1 MTCYLREIKFTMLRP
16 ISTRTDF
23 LFGEA
28 LELRRPDER
37 KETSL

>member
-1 MTCYLREIKFTMLRP
+1 MSCCLREIKFTILRP
-16 ISTRTDF
+16 ISTQTD
-23 LFGEA
+23 LLGEA